1 MRIKAESLESAK
13 NHKDMSLKKDE
24 NGAYLADEEQDKDVL
39 AEYNKFAT
47 RTAYNKEVT
56 SNAVPEAMTLLGTA
70 GTGLL
75 AGAAINSFAGNP
87 LKKISETF
95 EQKGRKLFG
104 NGSLDETKNGGGDTK
119 GKKPNNSFDNQ
130 HGDSLQQNNKN
141 YTKEYNKTYCEIT
154 L

>member
-1 MRIKAESLESAK
+1 
-13 NHKDMSLKKDE
+13 MSLKKDE

-87 LKKISETF
+87 LGKTWNKIDPFDNSQNNSSNSF
-95 EQKGRKLFG
+95 DGKGE
-104 NGSLDETKNGGGDTK
+104 NGSTNPK
-119 GKKPNNSFDNQ
+119 GKKTNNSFDNQ
-130 HGDSLQQNNKN
+130 HDVSLQQNNKN